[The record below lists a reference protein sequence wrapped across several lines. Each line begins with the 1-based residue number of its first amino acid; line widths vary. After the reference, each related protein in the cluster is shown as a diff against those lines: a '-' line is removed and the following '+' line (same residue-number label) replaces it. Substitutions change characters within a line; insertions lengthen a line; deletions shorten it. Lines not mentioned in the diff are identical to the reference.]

1 MEQLL
6 SKAVDLCTKKRP
18 HRRRSLLAFAS
29 NGRVTSSPASLGTF
43 QNNRLSQ
50 GTSTTQ
56 QRRLQRA
63 PSFGGFKWTPP
74 LSPGTD
80 KENSELKPTTPE
92 QAMVL
97 LRTRGLPPLA
107 DLKSIRQ
114 MVGTASRTW
123 IRDFLIRGGR
133 GCVNDKVREMAQ
145 LEMEARKH
153 RPKLALLPKVFGSG
167 KGDLPSR
174 PTLREIS
181 EVREELMQLVLF
193 LHLRE

>member
-1 MEQLL
+1 MEQFL
-6 SKAVDLCTKKRP
+6 SKAVDLSTKKRP
-18 HRRRSLLAFAS
+18 HRRSLLAFAS
-29 NGRVTSSPASLGTF
+29 NGRVTSSPASLGAL
-43 QNNRLSQ
+43 QNNRLSH
-50 GTSTTQ
+50 GASKKQ
-56 QRRLQRA
+56 QKRLQRA

-74 LSPGTD
+74 LSPGID
-80 KENSELKPTTPE
+80 KENAEIKPTTPE
-92 QAMVL
+92 QAIVL

-133 GCVNDKVREMAQ
+133 GCVNAKVQEMAQ
-145 LEMEARKH
+145 LEMDARKH
-153 RPKLALLPKVFGSG
+153 RPKLALLPKMFGSG
-167 KGDLPSR
+167 KGELPPR
-174 PTLREIS
+174 LTLREIS

>member
-6 SKAVDLCTKKRP
+6 SKAVDLSTKKRP

-29 NGRVTSSPASLGTF
+29 NGRVTSSPASLGAF

-50 GTSTTQ
+50 RTSTNQ
-56 QRRLQRA
+56 QKRLQRA

-74 LSPGTD
+74 LSPGND
-80 KENSELKPTTPE
+80 KENAELKPTTPE
-92 QAMVL
+92 QAIVL

-114 MVGTASRTW
+114 MAGAASRTW

-133 GCVNDKVREMAQ
+133 GCVNEKVREMAQ

-153 RPKLALLPKVFGSG
+153 RHKLALLPKVFGSG
-167 KGDLPSR
+167 KGDVPPR